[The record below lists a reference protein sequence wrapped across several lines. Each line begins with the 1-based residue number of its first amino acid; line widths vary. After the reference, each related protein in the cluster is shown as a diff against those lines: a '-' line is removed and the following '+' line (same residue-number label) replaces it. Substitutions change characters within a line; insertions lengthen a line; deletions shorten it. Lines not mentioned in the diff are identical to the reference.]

1 GVLLLASAQGNR
13 VVVRPCER
21 RPWLADAPTL
31 LTGWGASTL
40 SPTVA
45 VTGAVPPTR
54 QAILDKALLLFAE
67 QGYEGTSLNDIAER
81 VGIRRP
87 SLLHHFLSKEALYRE
102 VFQGYIADWFDQV
115 QAATEDPKDGW
126 EQVDRVLSTAFRFF
140 RENPEF
146 VRLVRREALE
156 GSGSHLGVNLGAAL
170 KPLMD
175 RACGFFEKEMDAGRF
190 RRHDPE
196 QLILTGYGALL
207 TYFSDVKF
215 LEALLGRDPLS
226 AAALEERLHH
236 VRSFFRAALDPSA
249 PPTPV

>member
-1 GVLLLASAQGNR
+1 M
-13 VVVRPCER
+13 
-21 RPWLADAPTL
+21 
-31 LTGWGASTL
+31 
-40 SPTVA
+40 A
-45 VTGAVPPTR
+45 VTGTTPPTR
-54 QAILDKALLLFAE
+54 QAILHEALRLFAE

-87 SLLHHFLSKEALYRE
+87 SVLHHFPSKEALYRE
-102 VFQGYIADWFDQV
+102 VFQGYISDWFGRV
-115 QAATEDPKDGW
+115 QDAIEDPRDGW
-126 EQVDRVLSTAFRFF
+126 AQVDRVLRAAFTFF

-156 GSGSHLGVNLGAAL
+156 GGGLHLGVNLGSAL

-175 RACGFFEKEMDAGRF
+175 RACGFFEKEMAAGRF

-207 TYFSDVKF
+207 TYFSDLPF

-226 AAALEERLHH
+226 PAALEERLEH
-236 VRSFFRAALDPSA
+236 VRSFFRAALDPVGPPDA
-249 PPTPV
+249 PAAFSEGVA